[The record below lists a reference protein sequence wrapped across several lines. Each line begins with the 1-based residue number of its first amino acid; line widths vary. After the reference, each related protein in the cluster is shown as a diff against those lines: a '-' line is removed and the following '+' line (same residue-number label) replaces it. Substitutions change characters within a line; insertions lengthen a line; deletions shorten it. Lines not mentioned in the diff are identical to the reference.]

1 MDACAFDFQLVDHL
15 HLFLALVTHLH
26 GPYHCLGVLTLGSLE
41 FQHTIHHIFL
51 LFSSL
56 TTNLN

>member
-1 MDACAFDFQLVDHL
+1 MDACTFDFQLVDHL

-26 GPYHCLGVLTLGSLE
+26 GPYHCLEVLNLGTPE
-41 FQHTIHHIFL
+41 FQHPTHHIFL
-51 LFSSL
+51 PFSSL